1 MMIWHDKL
9 NVLTTNDIRIKISY
23 IENEIRETNKEIA
36 SLTGHRNS
44 LKNELK
50 EAKQKIDTSN

>member
-1 MMIWHDKL
+1 MIWHDKL
-9 NVLTTNDIRIKISY
+9 NVLTTDDIRIKISY

-50 EAKQKIDTSN
+50 EAKQKIDTGN

>member
-9 NVLTTNDIRIKISY
+9 NVLTTDDIRIKISY

-36 SLTGHRNS
+36 SLTGHRDL
-44 LKNELK
+44 LKNVLK
-50 EAKQKIDTSN
+50 ESKQKVATI

>member
-1 MMIWHDKL
+1 MIWHDKL

-50 EAKQKIDTSN
+50 EAKQKIDTGN

>member
-1 MMIWHDKL
+1 MIWHDKL

>member
-1 MMIWHDKL
+1 MIWHDKL

-23 IENEIRETNKEIA
+23 IENKIRETNKEIA
-36 SLTGHRNS
+36 SLTGHRDL

-50 EAKQKIDTSN
+50 ESKQKIDTI

>member
-1 MMIWHDKL
+1 MIWHDKL

-36 SLTGHRNS
+36 SLTGHRNL

-50 EAKQKIDTSN
+50 EAKQKIDTGN